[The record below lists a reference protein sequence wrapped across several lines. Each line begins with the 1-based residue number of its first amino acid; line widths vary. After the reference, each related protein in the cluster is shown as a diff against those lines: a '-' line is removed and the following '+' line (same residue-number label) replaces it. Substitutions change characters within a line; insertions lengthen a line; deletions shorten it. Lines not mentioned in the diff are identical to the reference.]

1 MSTYDPDYTPKSEIR
16 TKERKL
22 YIVFLVVVAICLIGA
37 FLSSKG
43 GWRLI
48 QVNDLLAEN
57 WNDIFLKYFFIIIAV
72 ERAAAVF
79 VGVSRNQNKR
89 KWEKR
94 IKRVREVLDMDKSSL
109 SVPEL
114 YTVYQ
119 REAKIITSFEEQKKN
134 GDFLGIAEPTLT
146 TQTGKKT
153 LANTQE
159 NINELKAY
167 LQATKNVYEFKAAV
181 YEENT
186 SAQLTRFVFLG
197 GIVISAV
204 GLSIFNDIFD
214 ATALETN
221 KEGFLSQYFFYRL
234 NDIVVTG
241 GLLGGGSK
249 SFNVFV
255 ETLNKTFERVKDPK
269 GTD

>member
-1 MSTYDPDYTPKSEIR
+1 MSTYDPDYIPQNQIK

-22 YIVFLVVVAICLIGA
+22 YIIFLAVVVICLVGA
-37 FLSSKG
+37 LLSSKV
-43 GWRLI
+43 GWKLI
-48 QVNDLLAEN
+48 EINKTLAKD
-57 WNDIFLKYFFIIIAV
+57 WNDIFLKYFFIIIAI

-79 VGVSRNQNKR
+79 IGVSRNANKK

-94 IKRVREVLDMDKSSL
+94 IKRVREVLEMDKSKL
-109 SVPEL
+109 SAAEL
-114 YTVYQ
+114 FTIYA
-119 REAKIITSFEEQKKN
+119 REEKIIASYEEQKAS
-134 GDFLGIAEPTLT
+134 GHFLGIKEPSLT
-146 TQTGKKT
+146 MQAGKDT
-153 LANTQE
+153 PTNSQE

-181 YEENT
+181 YQENT

-197 GIVISAV
+197 GIIISAI
-204 GLSIFNDIFD
+204 GLSIFNDVFD
-214 ATALETN
+214 ATALESD
-221 KEGFLSQYFFYRL
+221 KDGLFSQYFFYRL
-234 NDIVVTG
+234 NDIVITG

-249 SFNVFV
+249 SFNVFI